1 MRPDVWRRGFL
12 YAGAAAVSLAAGW
25 GAGWYVGGGF
35 DPSPDSGR
43 DPVSVSAPPL
53 RPAADESAA
62 LELKERTGVLHRRR
76 PDFSLRDLD
85 GTPRGPDEWN
95 GSVLVVNFWATWCA
109 PCREEIP
116 LLIDLE
122 RRRPGVRVVG
132 IALDT
137 APSVQAFAKELGIG
151 YPLLLDDLEGSTMRR
166 YGNRIGVIPFT
177 VFVGRDGV
185 VAHIR
190 AGAIEAGELDKAAAA
205 LL

>member
-1 MRPDVWRRGFL
+1 LRRIIL

-35 DPSPDSGR
+35 KPGHGPDPQAGR
-43 DPVSVSAPPL
+43 ERVPVSAPAPG
-53 RPAADESAA
+53 AAAGESAA
-62 LELKERTGVLHRRR
+62 GELTESASVLHRLR

-85 GTPRGPDEWN
+85 GTPRGPEEWA

-137 APSVQAFAKELGIG
+137 ASSVQAFAKELGIG

-177 VFVGRDGV
+177 VFVRRDGV
-185 VAHIR
+185 VAHVR
-190 AGAIEAGELDKAAAA
+190 AGALEAEELDRVAAA

>member
-1 MRPDVWRRGFL
+1 MRPDVWRRSFL

-35 DPSPDSGR
+35 DPGPDAVPDSGA
-43 DPVSVSAPPL
+43 VSAPTL
-53 RPAADESAA
+53 GPAADESAA
-62 LELKERTGVLHRRR
+62 RELKEPAGVLHRRR

-85 GTPRGPDEWN
+85 GRPRGPDEWN
-95 GSVLVVNFWATWCA
+95 GSVLVINFWATWCA

-137 APSVQAFAKELGIG
+137 APSVQAFAKELGIV

-177 VFVGRDGV
+177 AFVGRDGV
-185 VAHIR
+185 VAYIR
-190 AGAIEAGELDKAAAA
+190 AGALEAGELDKVAAA